1 MIGLGGDSCAPHIG
15 TIFPEILDSKVS
27 GLNKGLIRDKLSRT
41 QIMFSDIDTKVSAV
55 LPRCRKLE
63 NKEENAQNLFFEMT
77 SRYEILMETENL
89 IER

>member
-1 MIGLGGDSCAPHIG
+1 MRTNTP
-15 TIFPEILDSKVS
+15 ILEPFSPKF
-27 GLNKGLIRDKLSRT
+27 LILKWAALIRALSVI
-41 QIMFSDIDTKVSAV
+41 QIMFSVIDTKVSAL